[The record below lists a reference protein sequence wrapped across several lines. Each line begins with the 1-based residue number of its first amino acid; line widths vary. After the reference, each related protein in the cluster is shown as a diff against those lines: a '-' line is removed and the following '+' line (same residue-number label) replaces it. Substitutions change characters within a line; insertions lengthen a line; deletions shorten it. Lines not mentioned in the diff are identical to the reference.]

1 MGTIT
6 VVSGI
11 QKRRRFTT
19 SQKIAMVEEAMQPG
33 MSVSSVARKY
43 DVSPSQL
50 FNWRRRMTEGG
61 KEAIKADDDVV
72 AAAEVREL
80 KNQFRELQRVL
91 DKKTLENEILRDTV
105 QLAHEKK
112 LISRLPSLP
121 EEDIP

>member
-1 MGTIT
+1 
-6 VVSGI
+6 
-11 QKRRRFTT
+11 
-19 SQKIAMVEEAMQPG
+19 
-33 MSVSSVARKY
+33 
-43 DVSPSQL
+43 
-50 FNWRRRMTEGG
+50 MTEGG

>member
-11 QKRRRFTT
+11 QKRRRFST

-33 MSVSSVARKY
+33 MSVSYVARKY

-105 QLAHEKK
+105 QLAHE
-112 LISRLPSLP
+112 
-121 EEDIP
+121 